1 MRGGQSLTESSVK
14 TLGRIK
20 PRKTLFLMV
29 EGVSEEV
36 YFNRIARLSEKYSL
50 SVKVSKDKDCLGI
63 INNCARESKR
73 IGLEKDDLR
82 AAVFDLDVVDRKT
95 LEEAK
100 KKAEKENILL
110 LTTNLSFEFWLLL
123 HLEENPRVHSQDEY
137 EALLSQHL
145 GYKYKK
151 SKGIKDKVN
160 LDSIEDAVKRAKKIL
175 NDSDPIACK
184 TIQNSTNLWKIVS
197 TILDLGE

>member
-1 MRGGQSLTESSVK
+1 MSDSLVK
-14 TLGRIK
+14 TPGHIR

-50 SVKVSKDKDCLGI
+50 SIKVSKDKDCMGI

-73 IGLEKDDLR
+73 IGLEEGDLK

-95 LEEAK
+95 LQEAK

-123 HLEENPRVHSQDEY
+123 HLEENPRVHNQDEY
-137 EALLSQHL
+137 EELLSQHL
-145 GYKYKK
+145 GYRYKK

-160 LDSIEDAVKRAKKIL
+160 LETIGAAVSRAKKIL
-175 NDSDPIACK
+175 KDSDPLACK
-184 TIQNSTNLWKIVS
+184 KMQNSTNLWKIVAM
-197 TILDLGE
+197 ILDLGE